1 MLNQIKSPAD
11 LKKLSAEEID
21 QLSAEIR
28 SFLIE
33 QVSKSGG
40 HLGPNL
46 GVVELT
52 IAIHRIFDSPKDVVV
67 FDTGHQSYV
76 HKLLTGRMAGFEKL
90 RQRGGLA
97 GYPNRSESEHD
108 VVENSHASTALSWS
122 DGIAK
127 GFSLTNQKDR
137 AVVCVVGDGA
147 LTGGMSWEA
156 LNNISTSKN
165 ERLVII
171 VNDNERSYSPT
182 IGGLA
187 TYLST
192 LRATSGYEK
201 FLDWGKGVLER
212 TPVVG
217 HPIYETLHGVKKG
230 IKDIV
235 APQGMFEDL
244 GLKYLGPV
252 DGHDVAAMEKTLKIA
267 KEYGQPVL
275 VHVITEKGK
284 GHAPAINDEAEKFH
298 AVGVVDAET
307 GQPLSKGGKS
317 WTSVF
322 SDELVKIGSERSDV
336 VAITAAMMG
345 PTGLDKFEK
354 AFPERT
360 FDVGIAEQHAATSAA
375 GMAFAGLHPVV
386 AVYST
391 FLNRAFDQL
400 LLDVALHKAGVTFV
414 LDRAGV
420 TGDDGPSHNGMW
432 DLALTGIVPTLHV
445 AAPRDGERVKETL
458 REALNISDAPSLI
471 RFPKGA
477 VNADIPAFERRDGI
491 DVLYRGESADVLLV
505 SIGAFASI
513 AVEAAAQAYREGVGV
528 TVIDPR
534 WVKPLPK
541 SLVTMAQ
548 RYKNIVVLEDGIKH
562 GGIASTISE
571 LFRDAQLNVPVHSI
585 GLPLAFLEHSKRAEI
600 LEDLGI
606 TVQNITRSLVAWN
619 SSEIGLD
626 VKEGMPHPLDEN
638 ERRKPLR

>member
-252 DGHDVAAMEKTLKIA
+252 DGHDIAAMEKTLKIA

-458 REALNISDAPSLI
+458 REALDISDAPSLI

-548 RYKNIVVLEDGIKH
+548 RYKNVVVLEDGIKH

>member
-1 MLNQIKSPAD
+1 MLSQIKSPAD

-322 SDELVKIGSERSDV
+322 SDELVKIGAERSDV

-458 REALNISDAPSLI
+458 REALDISDAPSLI

-548 RYKNIVVLEDGIKH
+548 RYKNVVVLEDGIKH

>member
-458 REALNISDAPSLI
+458 REALDISDAPSLI